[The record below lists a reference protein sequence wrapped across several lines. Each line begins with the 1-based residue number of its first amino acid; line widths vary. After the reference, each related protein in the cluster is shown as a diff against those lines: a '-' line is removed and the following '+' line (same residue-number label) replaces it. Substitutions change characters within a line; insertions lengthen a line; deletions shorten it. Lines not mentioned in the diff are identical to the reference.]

1 VKARELAV
9 PGAWELTPQLHAD
22 SRGVFYEWFTDA
34 SFSAFAGH
42 RLDLHLA
49 TAL

>member
-1 VKARELAV
+1 VKAREFAVLGARELA
-9 PGAWELTPQLHAD
+9 PQLHAD
-22 SRGVFYEWFTDA
+22 SRGMFSEWFTDA